1 MVFCWSRGP
10 GTPWVSVLSCPS
22 CLSASSPPAIKSICL
37 PPAPHS
43 PQISL
48 TKSSFLSDISFLRL
62 LTCCQLFEKLLRAP
76 DKASFFIL

>member
-1 MVFCWSRGP
+1 MGECVE
-10 GTPWVSVLSCPS
+10 LSQLLICLKPS
-22 CLSASSPPAIKSICL
+22 CHQKHL
-37 PPAPHS
+37 PPTCLTLS
-43 PQISL
+43 TDLL